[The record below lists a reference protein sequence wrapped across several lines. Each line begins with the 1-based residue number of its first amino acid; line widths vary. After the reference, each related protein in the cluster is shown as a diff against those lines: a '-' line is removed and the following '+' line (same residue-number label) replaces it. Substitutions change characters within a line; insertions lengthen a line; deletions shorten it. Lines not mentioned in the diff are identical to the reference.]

1 MKIIKI
7 GAIWCPG
14 CLVMRQVWKK
24 IKEKYTLDIIDYDV
38 DMNNEEVEKFNINDK
53 LPVTIFL
60 DDNDNE
66 LSRLTGEKSLKELE
80 EEIKKYKN
88 KGV

>member
-24 IKEKYTLDIIDYDV
+24 IKEKYTLYIIDYDV